1 MDKKKKT
8 AFKAAFPHTIPVLAG
23 FLFLGFAYGVLMK
36 SKGYGAGWSVLMS
49 LFAFAGSAQ
58 YAAIIALT
66 TVFNPINAFVLSLIV
81 NARHVFYSISM
92 LDKYREMGKMKGY
105 LIFGL
110 CDETFSIVSSTK
122 PPKDVEPKMFYF
134 FITLLDHCYWVVG
147 TALGGLFGL
156 VISMNLKGLD
166 FVLTALFVTI
176 FVGQW
181 KIRSNR
187 GPAMIGVL
195 CSIVCLMLFGESR
208 FIIPA
213 MILIIAIIT
222 LLQKPLSVT
231 KQAAKEVEK

>member
-1 MDKKKKT
+1 MDESKKK
-8 AFKAAFPHTIPVLAG
+8 ALKATFPHTIPVLAG